1 MQCST
6 RQSRLQEPLMQQQ
19 HMLRPLQTPQLRSQR
34 LRIVQPPRSASPKQP
49 LLVSGASAPS
59 LLPQRASPRTPQR
72 PSLQVIP
79 RVAPPIAVGGIT
91 SRPSS
96 STGNLRAAACATPQ
110 QRTPKQRTPQRSDHQ
125 HQRSDGA
132 GLSQLSRRS
141 PRSPE
146 RQSAQARAR
155 KTSPSLGTDTD
166 LWIGGRLFRI
176 GRPLGEGSFGAVWAA
191 EADDGSQAAVKEILC
206 RSELE
211 LERAATEGQ
220 LLRLLDSA
228 SMGMCSP
235 GGHHTALSCLPSL
248 ISSEATETGP
258 RTWRVRLAM
267 SRVPGNP
274 LEQFLVSAPQAWA
287 GREPR
292 YQLAE
297 ACRYAG
303 ELLVQL
309 APALERISSKVYHRD
324 VSPRNILM
332 KELTRPGLRG
342 SQSQPSFGLVDFG
355 LAVDGSRWRCDE
367 SSSDLG
373 GDGRYW
379 PASAWFVFGHGT
391 RELSKHPDL
400 LHEYRTCLDVHALGI
415 TALRCLME
423 LTPGL
428 PDMVLGTAPSTASTH
443 VDPGLGV
450 AVPKLQVLWVA
461 WQRYWSDARRFWQPV
476 YDAFN
481 ESGDFETLK
490 AAYARASVHRVIS
503 ADLCALRAALCQARA
518 ACESAPPS
526 SGLAGMPAFF
536 DALLL
541 MIRPGREQQAANF
554 EEARQVRETP
564 FESLAPE
571 RPPAQHTVRSM
582 RKESPHHDRKSA
594 ESWSN
599 RGSPEA
605 DVHGCISQS
614 TGTPYSDTSSAA
626 FFASASTSRMT
637 PAQSMVLLEAP
648 ASAIGRP
655 SLGETPAL
663 AGGRPSPGTRAD
675 SASPP
680 AKLKPLLD
688 LCQ

>member
-1 MQCST
+1 MDAD
-6 RQSRLQEPLMQQQ
+6 
-19 HMLRPLQTPQLRSQR
+19 
-34 LRIVQPPRSASPKQP
+34 V
-49 LLVSGASAPS
+49 
-59 LLPQRASPRTPQR
+59 
-72 PSLQVIP
+72 
-79 RVAPPIAVGGIT
+79 
-91 SRPSS
+91 
-96 STGNLRAAACATPQ
+96 
-110 QRTPKQRTPQRSDHQ
+110 
-125 HQRSDGA
+125 
-132 GLSQLSRRS
+132 
-141 PRSPE
+141 
-146 RQSAQARAR
+146 
-155 KTSPSLGTDTD
+155 D

-220 LLRLLDSA
+220 LLRLLDSTG
-228 SMGMCSP
+228 MGICSP
-235 GGHHTALSCLPSL
+235 GGEHTALNCFPSL
-248 ISSEATETGP
+248 VSSEATETGP

-267 SRVPGNP
+267 SRVPGAP
-274 LEQFLVSAPQAWA
+274 LEQFLASAPQAWA
-287 GREPR
+287 GRDPR
-292 YQLAE
+292 CQLAE

-309 APALERISSKVYHRD
+309 APALEHISSKVYHRD
-324 VSPRNILM
+324 VSPRNILI
-332 KELTRPGLRG
+332 KELARPGLHP
-342 SQSQPSFGLVDFG
+342 QSQPSFGLVDFG
-355 LAVDGSRWRCDE
+355 LAVDGGQWRSDE

-400 LHEYRTCLDVHALGI
+400 RHEYRTCLDVHALGI

-428 PDMVLGTAPSTASTH
+428 PDMVLGAPPSTARARW
-443 VDPGLGV
+443 DAGLGV
-450 AVPKLQVLWVA
+450 AMPKLQVLWVA

-481 ESGDFETLK
+481 EGGDFETLK
-490 AAYARASVHRVIS
+490 AAYARAGVHRVIS

-541 MIRPGREQQAANF
+541 MVRPGREQQGSHF
-554 EEARQVRETP
+554 DEVEETP

-571 RPPAQHTVRSM
+571 RPLMQQTKRSM
-582 RKESPHHDRKSA
+582 HKEHESPRHDHKSV
-594 ESWSN
+594 ESWST
-599 RGSPEA
+599 RGTPET

-614 TGTPYSDTSSAA
+614 TGTPDSEASSAA
-626 FFASASTSRMT
+626 STGRIS
-637 PAQSMVLLEAP
+637 PAQSLVLLEAP
-648 ASAIGRP
+648 TSAIGRP
-655 SLGETPAL
+655 RL
-663 AGGRPSPGTRAD
+663 GTRVD
-675 SASPP
+675 SASL
-680 AKLKPLLD
+680 AVKPSLD
-688 LCQ
+688 ISRGGPQFVTR